1 MSEPYKRTPNT
12 KCLTCS
18 KPIYRRPVQ
27 MKGGPVFCS
36 QACYGVANRKETP
49 CVVCGS
55 PILASANAK
64 TCSRA
69 CANKNRTGIRY
80 KIGSPRDK
88 VKDERALK
96 LRLLAL
102 RGTACERCG
111 YDKKE
116 ILNVHHK
123 DINHDNNDMGNLE
136 LLCPNCHTE
145 EHYFKKSWMNDMPSG
160 YKIRKGAP
168 NG

>member
-1 MSEPYKRTPNT
+1 VAEQCKRNPNT
-12 KCLTCS
+12 KCVICS
-18 KPIYRRPVQ
+18 KPIYRRPAETTRGRVY
-27 MKGGPVFCS
+27 CS
-36 QACYGVANRKETP
+36 QTCYGIASRKETP

-69 CANKNRTGIRY
+69 CANKNRTGIKYTGRRP
-80 KIGSPRDK
+80 KDK

-96 LRLLAL
+96 LRLMVS
-102 RGTACERCG
+102 RGIACERCG
-111 YDKKE
+111 YNKKE

-123 DINHDNNDMGNLE
+123 DRNHGNSDMENLE

-145 EHYFKKSWMNDMPSG
+145 EHYLKKSWMNDTTIG
-160 YKIRKGAP
+160 LE
-168 NG
+168 

>member
-1 MSEPYKRTPNT
+1 MWYTGRVAEQYKRNPNT
-12 KCLTCS
+12 KCTICA
-18 KPIYRRPVQ
+18 KPIYRRPREIVR
-27 MKGGPVFCS
+27 GRVFCN
-36 QACYGVANRKETP
+36 QACYGIANRKESP
-49 CVVCGS
+49 CVVCGT

-80 KIGSPRDK
+80 KIGRPKDK

-96 LRLLAL
+96 LRLLAS
-102 RGTACERCG
+102 RGVVCERCG

-123 DINHDNNDMGNLE
+123 DRNHGNNDMSNLE

-145 EHYFKKSWMNDMPSG
+145 EHYLKKSWMNETSM
-160 YKIRKGAP
+160 
-168 NG
+168 N

>member
-18 KPIYRRPVQ
+18 KPIYRRPVEIDR
-27 MKGGPVFCS
+27 GRVFCG
-36 QACYGVANRKETP
+36 QTCYGIANRRETP
-49 CVVCGS
+49 CIVCGV
-55 PILASANAK
+55 PILAGANAK

-69 CANKNRTGIRY
+69 CANKNRAGTRY
-80 KIGSPRDK
+80 KIGSPKDK
-88 VKDERALK
+88 VKDQRALK
-96 LRLLAL
+96 LRLLAS
-102 RGTACERCG
+102 RGKRCERCG

-123 DINHDNNDMGNLE
+123 DRDRKNNDLGNLE
-136 LLCPNCHTE
+136 LLCPNCHAE
-145 EHYFKKSWMNDMPSG
+145 EHYLKDSWINDTLSNQTW
-160 YKIRKGAP
+160 KGAP